1 MAALQKGPNVR
12 KRQVRMDGLHNGTD
26 RNLAAQTRSEVGR
39 FSVLVAFAA
48 NTSPCRLGSHAMGYS
63 GQASTLRVAVE

>member
-1 MAALQKGPNVR
+1 
-12 KRQVRMDGLHNGTD
+12 MDGLHNGTD

-48 NTSPCRLGSHAMGYS
+48 NTRL
-63 GQASTLRVAVE
+63 VV

>member
-48 NTSPCRLGSHAMGYS
+48 NTRL
-63 GQASTLRVAVE
+63 VV